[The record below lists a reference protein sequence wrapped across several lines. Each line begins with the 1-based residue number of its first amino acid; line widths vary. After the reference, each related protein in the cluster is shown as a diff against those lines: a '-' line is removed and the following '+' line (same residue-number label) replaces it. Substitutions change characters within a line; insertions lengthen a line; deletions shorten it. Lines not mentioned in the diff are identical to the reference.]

1 MSSKSKQGSKTQSK
15 HKTKSTFDHWLV
27 GSSTTVLK
35 SDFIQQV
42 EDANSFD
49 DITMLPFSGAL
60 VLPTKMQA
68 LKLLLFLRDTVG
80 KFNKAVSRT
89 DIAKLASNLI
99 SKYWDMAGFSV
110 VANVYRSLLSLYDKY
125 EKIKKSENKKMND
138 NLAQTRKNF
147 LGDMETLFDIATK
160 GLEVELTKDRIR
172 ANVDA
177 VGEDVSF
184 LLDQRGP
191 RDMVM
196 SRKVDLEFQAR
207 KEAQLQ
213 REQTAVKRS
222 RAASTAPS
230 TVTSGDYEAILNDDD
245 DVGSVQ
251 VIPEPSQD
259 DPDYNCNVKRSKTV
273 ILEVPRNF
281 LSSPALT
288 ASLDRDKLSNYAATR
303 VLSTFLRDQR
313 TSDGN
318 RVDLNDFS
326 ISKDTIARARNK
338 SRDEL
343 AEQAR
348 EKFVKDKPEFA
359 VVHSDGKLMGDY
371 LGICHESQAV
381 VVSGAPHYN
390 EGKVLGMILIYH
402 FISFLSL
409 NDF

>member
-1 MSSKSKQGSKTQSK
+1 MSRSEIS
-15 HKTKSTFDHWLV
+15 
-27 GSSTTVLK
+27 
-35 SDFIQQV
+35 
-42 EDANSFD
+42 
-49 DITMLPFSGAL
+49 
-60 VLPTKMQA
+60 
-68 LKLLLFLRDTVG
+68 
-80 KFNKAVSRT
+80 
-89 DIAKLASNLI
+89 KLASKLI
-99 SKYWDMAGFSV
+99 SKYWDMAGYSV
-110 VANVYRSLLSLYDKY
+110 VTTVYRSLLSLYDKY
-125 EKIKKSENKKMND
+125 EKIKKSENNKMTD
-138 NLAQTRKNF
+138 ILAQKNKNF
-147 LGDMETLFDIATK
+147 LDDMQTLFDIATK

-172 ANVDA
+172 ANVNA
-177 VGEDVSF
+177 VGEDVRF

-196 SRKVDLEFQAR
+196 SSKVDLEFQAR

-245 DVGSVQ
+245 DVDSVH
-251 VIPEPSQD
+251 VIPEPSPN

-273 ILEVPRNF
+273 CLEVPRNF
-281 LSSPALT
+281 MSSPALT
-288 ASLDRDKLSNYAATR
+288 ASLDRDKLSNHAATR

-313 TSDGN
+313 TSDGKA
-318 RVDLNDFS
+318 VDLNDFS
-326 ISKDTIARARNK
+326 ISKDTVARARNK

-343 AEQAR
+343 AEKAR
-348 EKFVKDKPEFA
+348 ERFKRDKPDFA
-359 VVHSDGKLMGDY
+359 VVHSDGKLMNDY

-402 FISFLSL
+402 FFFFLSL

>member
-1 MSSKSKQGSKTQSK
+1 MSSKSK
-15 HKTKSTFDHWLV
+15 HKTKSTFDHFLV
-27 GSSTTVLK
+27 GSSTAVLK
-35 SDFIQQV
+35 SEFIQQV
-42 EDANSFD
+42 EEAESFD
-49 DITMLPFSGAL
+49 DITMLPFSGPL
-60 VLPTKMQA
+60 MLPTKMQA
-68 LKLLLFLRDTVG
+68 LKLHLFLRVTVG
-80 KFNKAVSRT
+80 KFNKGVSRSE
-89 DIAKLASNLI
+89 ISKLASKLI
-99 SKYWDMAGFSV
+99 CKYWDMAGYSV
-110 VANVYRSLLSLYDKY
+110 VTNVYRSLISLYDKY
-125 EKIKKSENKKMND
+125 EKIKKSENNKMTD
-138 NLAQTRKNF
+138 ILAQKNKNF
-147 LGDMETLFDIATK
+147 LDDMQTLFDIATK

-172 ANVDA
+172 ANVNA
-177 VGEDVSF
+177 VGEDVRF

-196 SRKVDLEFQAR
+196 SSKVDLEFQAR

-245 DVGSVQ
+245 DVGSV
-251 VIPEPSQD
+251 IPEPSQD

-288 ASLDRDKLSNYAATR
+288 ASLDRDKLSNHAATR

-326 ISKDTIARARNK
+326 ISKDTVARARNK